1 MQRLANS
8 YDTGKIPKEK
18 DLQHKLHSTKTGK
31 SPARVD
37 DIAHKMQAQKR
48 GPAKRG

>member
-1 MQRLANS
+1 MQRPANS
-8 YDTGKIPKEK
+8 YDTSKIPKEK